1 MIIKESDSESKR
13 VNNNKDLIVNVG
25 CNSFN
30 GVINERE
37 KLILIHLPM
46 TGIKGTQLSKEGMR
60 KRGLRKRKTV
70 RQG

>member
-1 MIIKESDSESKR
+1 M
-13 VNNNKDLIVNVG
+13 NVG

-30 GVINERE
+30 GVINEKE